1 MTLSL
6 DSEWV
11 CSELGSI
18 DFETG
23 GCSCLAY
30 CSAFSLDRSFRSG
43 DIDTAQVVRHV
54 GELFAGE
61 QALIFEFNMFVP
73 EEYRTAAPPGY
84 YRQ

>member
-1 MTLSL
+1 MGLPLRRAFTAPQVQTL
-6 DSEWV
+6 
-11 CSELGSI
+11 
-18 DFETG
+18 F
-23 GCSCLAY
+23 
-30 CSAFSLDRSFRSG
+30 
-43 DIDTAQVVRHV
+43 IDTAQVVRHV